1 MEFREILGR
10 PNPDPYLRPNPEPNQ
25 NPCVEINKQT
35 DFTARLI
42 ELTNK
47 LKYFLAAKII
57 ILKEIEWEFHVNFDE
72 NVKK

>member
-35 DFTARLI
+35 DFTA
-42 ELTNK
+42 
-47 LKYFLAAKII
+47 
-57 ILKEIEWEFHVNFDE
+57 
-72 NVKK
+72 